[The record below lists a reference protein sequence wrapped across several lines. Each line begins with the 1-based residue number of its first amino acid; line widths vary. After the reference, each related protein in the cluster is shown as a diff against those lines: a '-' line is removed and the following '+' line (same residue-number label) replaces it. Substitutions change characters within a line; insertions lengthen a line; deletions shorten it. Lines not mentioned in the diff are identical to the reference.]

1 MAPIDLEHV
10 HFRYPDGFEA
20 LRGVDLHIGAG
31 EKVALVGPNGAGKST
46 LMLQLNGTLR
56 PAHGSVRV
64 AGLAVAKDTIRRV
77 RAEVGLVFQD
87 PDDQLFSPTVFD
99 DVAFGPLHMGLPA
112 DEVHRRVERALAAVG
127 MAAFAHRV
135 PHRMSLGQR
144 KRVALATVLSM
155 DPSIL
160 VFDEPSAG
168 LDPRGRRELI
178 RLLRS
183 LDQTML
189 VSTHDMRLVAE
200 VFPRTVVMD
209 DGLVVAD
216 GPTGDDPGR
225 RGAPRGARARGPVGR
240 RPSRRSADPVDRR
253 HLERRQ
259 AVRPAEQPRD
269 ERRNPPA
276 QEVEPAADAD
286 ARDGEQRSAGRRPR
300 RSAASPRPAGPRRT
314 RASRARGTCR
324 RAPGRNGAGTRARAP
339 WGRDG
344 APSGRAARR
353 ARAGTG
359 GCRTRPRRAG

>member
-1 MAPIDLEHV
+1 MDARGTIELEHV

-20 LRGVDLHIGAG
+20 LSGVDLRIAAG

-56 PAHGSVRV
+56 PEHGSVRV
-64 AGLAVAKDTIRRV
+64 AGMAVGKDTIRRV
-77 RAEVGLVFQD
+77 RSEVGLVFQD

-99 DVAFGPLHMGLPA
+99 DVAFGPLHMGLPG

-178 RLLRS
+178 GLLRT

-200 VFPRTVVMD
+200 VFPRTVIV
-209 DGLVVAD
+209 DGGTIVAD
-216 GPTGDDPGR
+216 GPTDRILADQALLETHGLE
-225 RGAPRGARARGPVGR
+225 AP
-240 RPSRRSADPVDRR
+240 
-253 HLERRQ
+253 
-259 AVRPAEQPRD
+259 
-269 ERRNPPA
+269 
-276 QEVEPAADAD
+276 
-286 ARDGEQRSAGRRPR
+286 
-300 RSAASPRPAGPRRT
+300 
-314 RASRARGTCR
+314 
-324 RAPGRNGAGTRARAP
+324 
-339 WGRDG
+339 
-344 APSGRAARR
+344 
-353 ARAGTG
+353 
-359 GCRTRPRRAG
+359 

>member
-1 MAPIDLEHV
+1 VTTQPVPHTHEHVHPETGAGPHVHPHVHPPEGGPGTAPAAVSGGERGTVELDHV

-20 LRGVDLHIGAG
+20 LRGVDLRIAGG

-46 LMLQLNGTLR
+46 LMLQLNGTLS
-56 PAHGSVRV
+56 PEHGTVRV
-64 AGLAVAKDTIRRV
+64 AGLAVGKDTIRRV

-178 RLLRS
+178 ALLRT

-200 VFPRTVVMD
+200 VFPRTVVVD
-209 DGLVVAD
+209 EGVVVAD
-216 GPTGDDPGR
+216 GPTEAILADGPLLDAHGLE
-225 RGAPRGARARGPVGR
+225 AP
-240 RPSRRSADPVDRR
+240 
-253 HLERRQ
+253 
-259 AVRPAEQPRD
+259 
-269 ERRNPPA
+269 
-276 QEVEPAADAD
+276 
-286 ARDGEQRSAGRRPR
+286 
-300 RSAASPRPAGPRRT
+300 
-314 RASRARGTCR
+314 
-324 RAPGRNGAGTRARAP
+324 
-339 WGRDG
+339 
-344 APSGRAARR
+344 
-353 ARAGTG
+353 
-359 GCRTRPRRAG
+359 

>member
-1 MAPIDLEHV
+1 VTTDPGPHAHEHVHEGTAVHAHQHVHAPANEGDNAGPAGAGPAGGEGSGRGTIELEHV

-20 LRGVDLHIGAG
+20 LRGVELRIESG

-56 PAHGSVRV
+56 PEHGSVRV
-64 AGLAVAKDTIRRV
+64 AGMAVGKETIRRV

-127 MAAFAHRV
+127 MAKFAHRV

-178 RLLRS
+178 ALLRS

-200 VFPRTVVMD
+200 VFPRTVVVD
-209 DGLVVAD
+209 NGLIVAD
-216 GPTGDDPGR
+216 GPTARILADEALLDAHGLE
-225 RGAPRGARARGPVGR
+225 AP
-240 RPSRRSADPVDRR
+240 
-253 HLERRQ
+253 
-259 AVRPAEQPRD
+259 
-269 ERRNPPA
+269 
-276 QEVEPAADAD
+276 
-286 ARDGEQRSAGRRPR
+286 
-300 RSAASPRPAGPRRT
+300 
-314 RASRARGTCR
+314 
-324 RAPGRNGAGTRARAP
+324 
-339 WGRDG
+339 
-344 APSGRAARR
+344 
-353 ARAGTG
+353 
-359 GCRTRPRRAG
+359 

>member
-1 MAPIDLEHV
+1 VTPDTPGLHVHEHVHAHEGAGQHAHPHAHPEDAGPASAAGDVGGSGRGTIELEHV

-20 LRGVDLHIGAG
+20 LQGVDLRVAAG

-64 AGLAVAKDTIRRV
+64 SGMAVGKDTIRRV
-77 RAEVGLVFQD
+77 RSEVGLVFQD

-112 DEVHRRVERALAAVG
+112 EEVHRRVERALAAVG

-178 RLLRS
+178 GLLRS
-183 LDQTML
+183 LVQTML

-200 VFPRTVVMD
+200 VFPRTVIVD
-209 DGLVVAD
+209 DGAIVAD
-216 GPTGDDPGR
+216 GSTNLILADTGLLEAHGLE
-225 RGAPRGARARGPVGR
+225 AP
-240 RPSRRSADPVDRR
+240 
-253 HLERRQ
+253 
-259 AVRPAEQPRD
+259 
-269 ERRNPPA
+269 
-276 QEVEPAADAD
+276 
-286 ARDGEQRSAGRRPR
+286 
-300 RSAASPRPAGPRRT
+300 
-314 RASRARGTCR
+314 
-324 RAPGRNGAGTRARAP
+324 
-339 WGRDG
+339 
-344 APSGRAARR
+344 
-353 ARAGTG
+353 
-359 GCRTRPRRAG
+359 

>member
-1 MAPIDLEHV
+1 VITPHTHEHSHDGLPPHAHMQADSPPADGQPADARGTVELRHV

-20 LRGVDLHIGAG
+20 LRGVDLRIEAG

-56 PAHGSVRV
+56 PASGEVRV
-64 AGLAVAKDTIRRV
+64 AGLLVGKPTLRAV

-99 DVAFGPLHMGLPA
+99 DVAFGPLHMGLPP

-144 KRVALATVLSM
+144 KRVAVATVLSM
-155 DPSIL
+155 DPSVL

-178 RLLRS
+178 GLLRS

-200 VFPRTVVMD
+200 VFPRTVVVD
-209 DGLVVAD
+209 DGQVVAD
-216 GPTGDDPGR
+216 GATD
-225 RGAPRGARARGPVGR
+225 
-240 RPSRRSADPVDRR
+240 
-253 HLERRQ
+253 
-259 AVRPAEQPRD
+259 AVL
-269 ERRNPPA
+269 
-276 QEVEPAADAD
+276 ADAALLD
-286 ARDGEQRSAGRRPR
+286 AHGLE
-300 RSAASPRPAGPRRT
+300 
-314 RASRARGTCR
+314 
-324 RAPGRNGAGTRARAP
+324 AP
-339 WGRDG
+339 
-344 APSGRAARR
+344 
-353 ARAGTG
+353 
-359 GCRTRPRRAG
+359 